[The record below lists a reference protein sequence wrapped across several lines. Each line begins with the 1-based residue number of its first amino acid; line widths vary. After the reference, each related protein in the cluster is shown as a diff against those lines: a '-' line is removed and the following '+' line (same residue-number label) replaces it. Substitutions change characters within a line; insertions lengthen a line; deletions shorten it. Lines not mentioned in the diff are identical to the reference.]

1 MFLCCNFPAMPI
13 ASKENKNMLLAKVA
27 GGDRNAFT
35 QLYTDHLNNLFRY
48 IFLITRSKEE
58 TEEILQEVFIRIW
71 ENRAKLPAI
80 DSFENYVFRCARNKL
95 LDNVRRLQVKQRVFS
110 EIKRSKETS
119 ASTTSDL
126 SAYKEYYLL
135 VQQAI
140 EKLPPKRKLIFRLN
154 IENGYS
160 REEIARHLN
169 ISDSVV
175 KKQIYKAS
183 YFVRAYLV
191 KHGEISMSLLTALG
205 ISCF

>member
-1 MFLCCNFPAMPI
+1 MPI
-13 ASKENKNMLLAKVA
+13 ALKENKDKLLAKVA
-27 GGDRNAFT
+27 GGDRDAFT

-71 ENRAKLPAI
+71 ENRSKLVAI
-80 DSFENYVFRCARNKL
+80 DSFENYVFRCAKNKL
-95 LDNVRRLQVKQRVFS
+95 LDNIRRQQVKQRVFS
-110 EIKRSKETS
+110 EIKRSKELS
-119 ASTTSDL
+119 ASTTSDQ

-191 KHGEISMSLLTALG
+191 KHGEISMSLLTTLG

>member
-1 MFLCCNFPAMPI
+1 MPI
-13 ASKENKNMLLAKVA
+13 ALKENKNTLLAKVA
-27 GGDRNAFT
+27 GGDRDAFT

-71 ENRAKLPAI
+71 ENRSKLVAI
-80 DSFENYVFRCARNKL
+80 DSFENYVFRCAKNKL
-95 LDNVRRLQVKQRVFS
+95 LDNIRRQQVKQRAFS
-110 EIKRSKETS
+110 EIKRSKEVS
-119 ASTTSDL
+119 ASTTSDQ

-191 KHGEISMSLLTALG
+191 KHGEISMSLLTTLG

>member
-1 MFLCCNFPAMPI
+1 MPI
-13 ASKENKNMLLAKVA
+13 ALKENKDKLLAKVA
-27 GGDRNAFT
+27 GGDRDAFT

-71 ENRAKLPAI
+71 ENRSKLVAI
-80 DSFENYVFRCARNKL
+80 DSFENYVFRCAKNKL
-95 LDNVRRLQVKQRVFS
+95 LDNIRRQQVKQRAFS
-110 EIKRSKETS
+110 EIKRSKEVS
-119 ASTTSDL
+119 ASTTSDQ

-191 KHGEISMSLLTALG
+191 KHGEISMSLLTTLG

>member
-1 MFLCCNFPAMPI
+1 MPI
-13 ASKENKNMLLAKVA
+13 ALKENKDKLLAKVA
-27 GGDRNAFT
+27 GGDRDAFT

-48 IFLITRSKEE
+48 IFLITKSKEE

-71 ENRAKLPAI
+71 ENRSKLVAI
-80 DSFENYVFRCARNKL
+80 DSFENYVFRCAKNKL
-95 LDNVRRLQVKQRVFS
+95 LDNIRRQQVKQRVFS
-110 EIKRSKETS
+110 EIKRSKEVS
-119 ASTTSDL
+119 ASTTSDQ
-126 SAYKEYYLL
+126 STYKEYYLL

-183 YFVRAYLV
+183 YFVRAYLA
-191 KHGEISMSLLTALG
+191 KHGEVSMSLLTALS

>member
-1 MFLCCNFPAMPI
+1 MPI
-13 ASKENKNMLLAKVA
+13 ALKENKDKLLAKVA
-27 GGDRNAFT
+27 GGDRDAFT

-48 IFLITRSKEE
+48 IFLITKSKEE

-71 ENRAKLPAI
+71 ENRSKLVAI
-80 DSFENYVFRCARNKL
+80 DSFENYVFRCAKNKL
-95 LDNVRRLQVKQRVFS
+95 LDNIRRQQVKQRAFS
-110 EIKRSKETS
+110 EIKRSKEVS
-119 ASTTSDL
+119 ASTTSDQ

-191 KHGEISMSLLTALG
+191 KHGEISMSLLTTLG